1 MDFFAGPLCDFN
13 WVIKSSSTD
22 CFGLVAVQLWYFFPP
37 DPDDQYLI
45 KDGVSKNRGSECAP
59 QRNGPKP
66 KLIEFPTRKRPDKSS
81 DLSRAHFFI
90 TCYGG
95 PACGHRYL
103 NCLFGKWFFFFSVFF
118 FGLLVSSEPAT
129 VAAFNKFTCAGETE
143 KIGSFVGEITPTISQ
158 LVRAFLDLV
167 IKF

>member
-103 NCLFGKWFFFFSVFF
+103 NCLFGKWFFFFRSSSSVFW
-118 FGLLVSSEPAT
+118 
-129 VAAFNKFTCAGETE
+129 
-143 KIGSFVGEITPTISQ
+143 
-158 LVRAFLDLV
+158 LVRSRRLWRPLINLHAPERRKKLDLLSA
-167 IKF
+167 KLRQQ